1 MNNVLAIKDD
11 YKVISLASVMGLE
24 ATKSTSESN
33 RFLFEIGVFDPKM
46 VRRGAKEIKFNTNS
60 ASQGSRV
67 ISQEVAWLGMEYIKA
82 YCKST

>member
-60 ASQGSRV
+60 ASQLKSYFSRSCL
-67 ISQEVAWLGMEYIKA
+67 IRNGIY
-82 YCKST
+82 

>member
-46 VRRGAKEIKFNTNS
+46 VRHGAKEIKFNTNS
-60 ASQGSRV
+60 ASQGFKSYFSRSCL
-67 ISQEVAWLGMEYIKA
+67 IRNGIY
-82 YCKST
+82 